1 MTSPQDLAGQ
11 VARKSDQELLTML
24 TKRNDWPAETINAAR
39 AELEKRNVDVTSAVL
54 ETARVN
60 TGYAFKD
67 LSGLT
72 KFLKFFLILG
82 AVLGAV
88 AALSGVM
95 QATMLRRSFTV
106 AEGSANDAR
115 EKIVGISQAALFLF
129 TVVIFA
135 WWVFR
140 ANRNV
145 RALGANGLRVKPGW
159 AVGYFFVPIIC
170 LWKPYQAMKELWRA
184 SQNPFTWQDIPAS
197 QILPGWWTLW
207 IVSNLLARV
216 SASQMTNGKTVDA
229 LQIATYVQI
238 AADVLNIGL
247 CLVAI
252 MLVSQICSAQTNAAK
267 GLTTGVDT
275 N

>member
-1 MTSPQDLAGQ
+1 
-11 VARKSDQELLTML
+11 ML
-24 TKRNDWPAETINAAR
+24 TKRNDWPAEIINVAR

-54 ETARVN
+54 ETARAN

-88 AALSGVM
+88 AVLSGVM
-95 QATMLRRSFTV
+95 QETLLRRSYTE
-106 AEGSANDAR
+106 AEGNANDAR
-115 EKIVGISQAALFLF
+115 ESIVKISQVALLLF
-129 TVVIFA
+129 TAVIFG
-135 WWVFR
+135 WWIFR

-145 RALGANGLRVKPGW
+145 RALGANGLKIAPGW
-159 AVGYFFVPIIC
+159 AVGCFFVPIIC

-197 QILPGWWTLW
+197 RILPGWWTLW
-207 IVSNLLARV
+207 IVYWLAWV
-216 SASQMTNGKTVDA
+216 SASEMINVNGKTIDA
-229 LQIATYVQI
+229 LQTATYVQI
-238 AADVLNIGL
+238 ASDVLNIGL

-252 MLVSQICSAQTNAAK
+252 ILVSQICSAQTNAAK